1 VFCFHAEFQFGLDTS
16 RVMCRTKH
24 IFAFWFAVFFSHQFA
39 GEKCVLPQYH
49 IDRQEAGNGP
59 ANGSMR
65 PADLAGG
72 NRNAPMALG
81 FKCAHC
87 DGEFGSRKAMNC
99 HRRLPRSIG
108 TGCED
113 PKSSK
118 SMSYT
123 GRANLSSSIVR
134 QHDTLGATHTLTL
147 HSHTRTLHCN
157 EHIAL

>member
-1 VFCFHAEFQFGLDTS
+1 
-16 RVMCRTKH
+16 M
-24 IFAFWFAVFFSHQFA
+24 
-39 GEKCVLPQYH
+39 
-49 IDRQEAGNGP
+49 
-59 ANGSMR
+59 GSLESM
-65 PADLAGG
+65 

-81 FKCAHC
+81 FKCAHY
-87 DGEFGSRKAMNC
+87 DGEFGSRKAMDC